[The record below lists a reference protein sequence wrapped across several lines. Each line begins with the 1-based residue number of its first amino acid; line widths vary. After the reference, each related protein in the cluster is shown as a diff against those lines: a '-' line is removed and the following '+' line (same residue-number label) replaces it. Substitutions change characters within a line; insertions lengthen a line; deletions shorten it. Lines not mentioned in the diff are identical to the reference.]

1 MANISKL
8 NIPDTNIWAI
18 IDATGH
24 TMMQIVSKD
33 EPTEKF
39 VNSLLIKPK

>member
-1 MANISKL
+1 MANIQKL
-8 NIPDTNIWAI
+8 NIPDANIWAI
-18 IDATGH
+18 IDDTGH

-39 VNSLLIKPK
+39 INALLIKPK